1 MRYALITLVFGLF
14 VSAGFAHPQMGA
26 DQANVVPQ
34 ESAQQYFPLG
44 VFGQNT
50 DKERQYAS
58 FLAAMRE
65 PSLFEIARKS
75 EITEY
80 RLLLPLRDRALSF
93 RLELLVDGTGEF
105 TMTRVILD
113 SGKPHS
119 VVVKDRVPIR
129 AERVREFVA
138 LVQKADFWKSETE
151 EPRDKAKHGT
161 ESIQWVLEGITNSV
175 YHVVER
181 ATKDPDFARV
191 CRFLMILAID

>member
-1 MRYALITLVFGLF
+1 MRYALITFVFGLF
-14 VSAGFAHPQMGA
+14 VSAGFAHPQMGT

-80 RLLLPLRDRALSF
+80 RLLLPLSDRALSF

-129 AERVREFVA
+129 AERVREFLA
-138 LVQKADFWKSETE
+138 LVEKADFWKSETE

-161 ESIQWVLEGITNSV
+161 EGILWVLEGITNSV